1 MNPNAAQCFPR
12 VGKLFVLC
20 LLTCLPLQAQVGVAT
35 LSGTL
40 TDSSGKAVS
49 NAKVSVKNT
58 ATGQS
63 TEAQTNAAGVY
74 NLPDLVPGDYEV
86 SVSAEGF
93 SPKTATVTLAA
104 GAKQALDFAL
114 ATASGLSLQDLGFSS
129 SQTQGNASQQ
139 ALLDRRSHM
148 LKTHQRLGLITTG
161 PMLATIITSLNAKP
175 PRGTLGTSTGSN
187 VHTALGAATVGMYF
201 TTAYFAIRAPKV
213 PDTPTRGPIR
223 VHKVLAWVHGT
234 GMVLTP
240 VLGAMAYSQLNR
252 GERVHGIAKAHGP
265 VAIITGAAYGAA
277 LLSVSI
283 KF

>member
-1 MNPNAAQCFPR
+1 MNVNAAQCFLR
-12 VGKLFVLC
+12 VGSLFVIC
-20 LLTCLPLQAQVGVAT
+20 LLTSLPLPAQVGVAT

-40 TDSSGKAVS
+40 TDPSGKPLS
-49 NAKVSVKNT
+49 NAKVSVKNV

-63 TEAQTNAAGVY
+63 TETQTNAVGVY
-74 NLPDLVPGDYEV
+74 SLPDLAPGNYEV

-104 GAKQALDFAL
+104 GAKQSLDFAL
-114 ATASGLSLQDLGFSS
+114 AAAPGLSLQDLGFSS
-129 SQTQGNASQQ
+129 SQTRGNPQEQ
-139 ALLDRRSHM
+139 AILDRRSHM

-161 PMLATIITSLNAKP
+161 PMVATIITSLNAKP
-175 PRGTLGTSTGSN
+175 HRGTLGTTTGTD
-187 VHTALGAATVGMYF
+187 VHAALGAATVGMYF

-223 VHKVLAWVHGT
+223 VHKALAWIHGT

-240 VLGAMAYSQLNR
+240 ILGEMAYSQLNR

-265 VAIITGAAYGAA
+265 VAVVTGAAYGAA
-277 LLSVSI
+277 LLSVSV